1 MRKYGITGLLFL
13 AALGLQSCLFS
24 EEDLFE
30 DTSAN
35 RTAASVA
42 KYTELL
48 TGAENG
54 WKLDY
59 YPGGE
64 THDMG
69 GTVLLMQFEG
79 ENVTMM
85 SDQTVQGFNDRT
97 ETPAGTRVA
106 STYSI
111 NADQGPVLSF
121 DTYNVLLHYYCE
133 PRGGL
138 DVDGFEGD
146 YEFVITAAT
155 QDDITLRGKKYG
167 TVMHL
172 TRLPADTDWD
182 SYIAGCVQVYDESG
196 EYGTL
201 VGYNGTQTFAPSVFS
216 QQNVITFTETDSEG
230 ERTQQRVS
238 FIYTDRGIRF
248 FEPTVV
254 NGVTC
259 DEFTWDNA
267 TKTFTST
274 ADANVR
280 LKYERPADYLP
291 IEFYTEHEWEAS
303 YDCDF
308 GMNDTTE
315 AVTFTRVEDTDTLL
329 THFTALNMSYEV
341 KAIYNPTTGMIEFRT
356 QFLDR
361 VTLITT
367 DNKQVNAYF
376 HLCPWNEFDGTVY
389 LANNAGIVS
398 YTSQMEP
405 RVLEFADNGRMS
417 GSDFNGFVFLAF
429 DGPERTSNQLGALG
443 TFSEIKLRQIVEEDT
458 EE

>member
-1 MRKYGITGLLFL
+1 MKAKTNMTMLCDFYELTMGNGYFQTGLTDRICYFDVFYRSVPDQGGFAIAAGL
-13 AALGLQSCLFS
+13 AQVVEYIENLHFD
-24 EEDLFE
+24 EEDIAYLRSKDCF
-30 DTSAN
+30 
-35 RTAASVA
+35 
-42 KYTELL
+42 
-48 TGAENG
+48 AEEF
-54 WKLDY
+54 LDY
-59 YPGGE
+59 LKNFSFTGDIWAVPEGTPIFPGEPILTVRAPAIQAQFIE
-64 THDMG
+64 TF
-69 GTVLLMQFEG
+69 VLLCLNHQCLIATKSNRIVRAAEG
-79 ENVTMM
+79 
-85 SDQTVQGFNDRT
+85 R
-97 ETPAGTRVA
+97 PVA
-106 STYSI
+106 EFGSRR
-111 NADQGPVLSF
+111 AHGP
-121 DTYNVLLHYYCE
+121 DGALLGA
-133 PRGGL
+133 R
-138 DVDGFEGD
+138 
-146 YEFVITAAT
+146 A
-155 QDDITLRGKKYG
+155 
-167 TVMHL
+167 
-172 TRLPADTDWD
+172 

-303 YDCDF
+303 YNCDF

-367 DNKQVNAYF
+367 DNKQVNAYV